1 MAFGYLVVAIV
12 AAAVAV
18 FALQNGTPTPVRLFA
33 WTVEDLPLAALI
45 LASLAGGLIIA
56 GVPLMTQ
63 RWRLRA
69 RLRAAERRIAELEAA
84 AATRAEGARAPGL
97 GSPEPRPRPSP
108 PPVPRAMP

>member
-1 MAFGYLVVAIV
+1 MALGYLVVAIV

-18 FALQNGTPTPVRLFA
+18 FALQNGDPTPVRFAA
-33 WTVEDLPLAALI
+33 WTIEGLPLAALI
-45 LASLAGGLIIA
+45 LASLGGGLVIA
-56 GVPLMTQ
+56 GLPLLLQ

-84 AATRAEGARAPGL
+84 AATRAVPARAT
-97 GSPEPRPRPSP
+97 EPPRSEARPPA